1 MDFYESIPIKLS
13 EVGSLSGF
21 LSSDVNI
28 IYYRLGKEKVWMNN
42 FENEGSTLWNFNS
55 QNEGVQDSV
64 FRRGALA
71 AQHKRFADS
80 PGNIVTNFEERIPID
95 KNLDHTL
102 HGYIKTINAKDV
114 TIELRSFINRTGD
127 NLETISLKDSIDGN
141 SPWKKYW
148 ENISVP
154 ENSEFFDIRLNS
166 SVPDTGVSF
175 SWFDDVGLIEWDS
188 LVFFILSD
196 RIYSS

>member
-1 MDFYESIPIKLS
+1 M
-13 EVGSLSGF
+13 
-21 LSSDVNI
+21 
-28 IYYRLGKEKVWMNN
+28 
-42 FENEGSTLWNFNS
+42 
-55 QNEGVQDSV
+55 QDSV

-188 LVFFILSD
+188 LPVFF
-196 RIYSS
+196 SSFPIGFTHPNNYNYIQVYTDQPFEIDDKIELQNTTLGTFSNLESIPKVLDQVIMVPNFSISF